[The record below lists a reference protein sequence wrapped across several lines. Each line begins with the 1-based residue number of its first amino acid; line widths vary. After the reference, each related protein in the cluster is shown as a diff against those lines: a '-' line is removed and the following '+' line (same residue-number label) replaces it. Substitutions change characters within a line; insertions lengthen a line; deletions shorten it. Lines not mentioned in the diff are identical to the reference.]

1 MQEPNYIKNSVLAT
15 FGLILCLGVLYAVPE
30 FDLGSFHYRRVNIL
44 SDIMEKKAA
53 PAQPQYALR
62 SDSTF
67 IEIKPPHDDRCKPG
81 ITCIEDYS
89 PDSSGMQAYLTA
101 LDSADQQVVRIA
113 YFADSYVEGDIMLQ
127 PLRDTLQQVYGGN
140 GVGFVPITSEVAGF
154 RISIIHKFDNWTT
167 YSMVGDRSNEHP
179 LGPAGFSFVPKEE
192 NQVSYKASRYRHL
205 TTLPTAQLF
214 YRQCA
219 GPCAVVK
226 NETDTIGLTGD
237 KPVNV
242 INLAK
247 NAPSLKLS
255 FIADSMDL
263 YGISFEDTRGI
274 SVDNFSMRGNSGT
287 ALNAV
292 SEGMYR
298 SFDAV
303 HPYRLIF
310 LAYGLNVASEKQTD
324 YSSYGKSMT
333 RVVERMKSA
342 FPNSSIV
349 LVGCSDRGANVDG
362 DYMTME
368 NVKLLIRE
376 QRKVAA
382 KNGICFW
389 DMFQAMGGDSTMVRW
404 VNEKPPLANNDYTHL
419 TFRGGHRIAELL
431 AGTLLYE
438 KEKYDR
444 RKKLTKKKLVAVHQV
459 KVAS

>member
-1 MQEPNYIKNSVLAT
+1 MQEPNYIKNSVTAT
-15 FGLILCLGVLYAVPE
+15 FGLILCLGLLYAVPE
-30 FDLGSFHYRRVNIL
+30 FDFGSFHYRRVNIL
-44 SDIMEKKAA
+44 SDIMEKKTAA
-53 PAQPQYALR
+53 TETKFALR
-62 SDSTF
+62 NDSTF
-67 IEIKPPHDDRCKPG
+67 IEIKPPHDDHCKPG

-89 PDSSGMQAYLTA
+89 PDSSGMQAYLAA
-101 LDSADQQVVRIA
+101 LDSVDDHVVRIG

-154 RISIIHKFDNWTT
+154 RMSIIHKFDNWTT
-167 YSMVGDRSNEHP
+167 YSMVGERSNEHP
-179 LGPAGFSFVPKEE
+179 LGPAGFAFVPKEE
-192 NQVSYKASRYRHL
+192 NQVTYKASRYRHL
-205 TTLPTAQLF
+205 NTLPTAQLF
-214 YRQCA
+214 YRKCA
-219 GPCAVVK
+219 NACAVIR
-226 NETDTIGLTGD
+226 NETDTIGLTGE
-237 KPVNV
+237 KAVNV

-247 NAPSLKLS
+247 NAQALKLS

-263 YGISFEDTRGI
+263 YGMSFEDTRGVV
-274 SVDNFSMRGNSGT
+274 VDNFSMRGNSGT
-287 ALNAV
+287 ALNYV
-292 SEGMYR
+292 SEEMYR
-298 SFDAV
+298 GFDAV

-310 LAYGLNVASEKQTD
+310 LSYGLNVAGEKQTD
-324 YSSYGKSMT
+324 YSAYGKSMT
-333 RVVERMKSA
+333 RVIERMKAA
-342 FPNSSIV
+342 FPHSSIV

-404 VNEKPPLANNDYTHL
+404 VAAQPPLANSDYTHL
-419 TFRGGHRIAELL
+419 TFKGGHRIADLL

-444 RKKLTKKKLVAVHQV
+444 RRKLTKKKLVAVHQV